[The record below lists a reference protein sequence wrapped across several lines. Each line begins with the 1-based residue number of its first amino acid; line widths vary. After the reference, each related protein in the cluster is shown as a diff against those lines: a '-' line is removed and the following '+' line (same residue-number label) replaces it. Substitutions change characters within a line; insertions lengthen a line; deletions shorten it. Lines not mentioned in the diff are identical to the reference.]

1 MKKYGPSR
9 GELVFRLVFSLGG
22 LMLIGAAIAL
32 RGMPEG
38 PALVE
43 VVGLGGA
50 FFGGTAILSARALL
64 RRDHG

>member
-22 LMLIGAAIAL
+22 LLLLCAAIVI

-38 PALVE
+38 PGLVE
-43 VVGLGGA
+43 VVGLGGV